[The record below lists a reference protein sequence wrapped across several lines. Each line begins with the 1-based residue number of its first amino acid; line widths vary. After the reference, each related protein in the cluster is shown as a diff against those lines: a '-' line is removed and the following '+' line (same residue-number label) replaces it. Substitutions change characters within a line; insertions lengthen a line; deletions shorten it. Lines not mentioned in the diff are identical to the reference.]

1 MPWSKPSDRTS
12 TASDLPEDE
21 SGSTCGRSF
30 WLAPSNGASTGSRL
44 PGLWAISERHHRH
57 DPLRRGTMAVDEAA
71 RHQLYNSLESKLGPE
86 PASTLMSLLPPV
98 GWADVATR
106 QDLHALENG
115 LRGETAGLRGEIAE
129 LRGEMHQG
137 FGDLRAEL
145 HQEIGALR
153 TELHTSIRMAVLSM
167 IGAMFTLAGLTW
179 AATAVT

>member
-1 MPWSKPSDRTS
+1 
-12 TASDLPEDE
+12 
-21 SGSTCGRSF
+21 
-30 WLAPSNGASTGSRL
+30 
-44 PGLWAISERHHRH
+44 
-57 DPLRRGTMAVDEAA
+57 MAVDEAA
-71 RHQLYNSLESKLGPE
+71 RHQLYNSLESNLGPE

-115 LRGETAGLRGEIAE
+115 LRGEIAELRAETYRGFAGLRSETDRGLAGLRGEFAGLRGEFAGLQGEFAGFQGEFAGLQVEFAE

-153 TELHTSIRMAVLSM
+153 TELHTGMRTAVFSM